1 MHFVTPHL
9 QLFTSL
15 LYVKMPVSSLEM
27 NGSEDWNFTLFN
39 LLFIVYFIFCFS
51 LFYFQLK
58 CAFVALI
65 MLHFHIFCIYK
76 EQESR
81 NH

>member
-1 MHFVTPHL
+1 
-9 QLFTSL
+9 
-15 LYVKMPVSSLEM
+15 MPVLCPEI
-27 NGSEDWNFTLFN
+27 NRSEVGNFTLFKNN
-39 LLFIVYFIFCFS
+39 LLLYFILCFS

-65 MLHFHIFCIYK
+65 MLHFHIFCIHK